1 MEGNEWKPIRHG
13 SCRLAAF
20 GGPHAYQTTGI
31 KANAI
36 QTVLTSITVEEAPG

>member
-1 MEGNEWKPIRHG
+1 MEIDPLRVSSSRRFRGT
-13 SCRLAAF
+13 
-20 GGPHAYQTTGI
+20 HAYQTTGI